1 MSLRTDIIFV
11 KALQSNTALI
21 ESLPAK
27 GIYNTS
33 ITLPDVELLNAP
45 VPFIIVRMTDGNNDA
60 SNKDESFEG
69 ESDTVNIEVALCA
82 ESREE
87 LGDMAETVRKTIREY
102 FEQAD
107 PTDEDYELVPVDYQF
122 GFSGITYD
130 PDKPCFYQFLTYQCD
145 TNA

>member
-33 ITLPDVELLNAP
+33 IPLPDVELLNAP

>member
-11 KALQSNTALI
+11 KALQSNTALV
-21 ESLPAK
+21 ESLPAN

-33 ITLPDVELLNAP
+33 IPLPDVELLNAP

-69 ESDTVNIEVALCA
+69 ESDTVNIEVTLCA

-102 FEQAD
+102 FETAD
-107 PTDEDYELVPVDYQF
+107 PEDEDYELVPVDYQF
-122 GFSGITYD
+122 GFSGPTYD
-130 PDKPCFYQFLTYQCD
+130 PDKPCFYQSLTYQCD

>member
-11 KALQSNTALI
+11 KALQSNTDLI

-69 ESDTVNIEVALCA
+69 ESDTVNIEVLLCA

-87 LGDMAETVRKTIREY
+87 LGDIAETVRKTIREY

-107 PTDEDYELVPVDYQF
+107 PEDEDYELVPVDYQF
-122 GFSGITYD
+122 GFSGINYD